1 MKKSTRIHYLQHVAF
16 EGLGCID
23 EWVRNKGHRLTATR
37 FYLGESLPDP
47 DSFDWLIV
55 MGGPMGIYDEAFFP
69 WLTAEKQFLKKAL
82 ADGKVILGI
91 CLGAQLLADALG
103 VQVISGN
110 EKEIGWF
117 PVKKTPEASK
127 APLLSAMPDELTVF
141 HWHGDQFQIP
151 PGATRLAESKACANQ
166 LFLYGDRVAGLQFH
180 FEATPESI
188 EAMLEH
194 AGDELKEAGPFIQ
207 TKENIRAGYSHC
219 PANNKIMFSI
229 LDRLNYAG

>member
-1 MKKSTRIHYLQHVAF
+1 MKKPLKIHYLQHVSF
-16 EGLGCID
+16 EGLGCI
-23 EWVRNKGHRLTATR
+23 EKWIRSKGHQLTATR
-37 FYLGESLPDP
+37 FYLDEVLPHP
-47 DSFDWLIV
+47 DEFDWLIV
-55 MGGPMGIYDEAFFP
+55 MGGPMGIYDEAVFS
-69 WLTAEKQFLKKAL
+69 WLTAEKQFLKEAL
-82 ADGKVILGI
+82 TAGKVVLGI

-127 APLLSAMPDELTVF
+127 APLLANMPDELTVF

-151 PGATRLAESKACANQ
+151 PGAVRLAESRACANQ
-166 LFLYGDRVAGLQFH
+166 LFLHGDRVVGLQFH
-180 FEATPESI
+180 FEATSESI

-194 AGDELKEAGPFIQ
+194 VGDELTESGPFIQ
-207 TKENIRAGYSHC
+207 TTERIRAGYLHC

-229 LDRLNYAG
+229 LDQLSKPD